1 MITSVTRKWACSCA
15 TPMLRKTAAAAMIA
29 KIAVP
34 TTACAA
40 NSNGACQNGGAG
52 PPSLAAFCVPTLLIT
67 DDSPCLLA
75 QRLEVRPGS
84 CKLCH
89 ASRAPKLNER
99 TGEAPTAS
107 RLPSCGQT
115 PPKVVLGQ

>member
-1 MITSVTRKWACSCA
+1 MPSS
-15 TPMLRKTAAAAMIA
+15 AALGSAPWFLQTMPR
-29 KIAVP
+29 VR
-34 TTACAA
+34 
-40 NSNGACQNGGAG
+40 SDACQNGGAG